1 MAAADEQLVRALER
15 RLAVTLDAPPEHFST
30 ELAIYLESLSSNVEL
45 RAVVTAALAQ
55 EVASLAAQ
63 QAADAAV
70 AQEYATR
77 ASAAARALAE
87 ALRPYLT
94 DGTLPAW
101 VGPLLAEHG
110 ESWAQVAHQRSES
123 PWGALRKELATAGLC
138 SGEIERLLD
147 EADVAEAHQL
157 ALRAAAARE
166 IERGIAGAL
175 ARLWG
180 HVRHSAPRA
189 LLPDW
194 SSALEA
200 AAGRAREQSSAML
213 LRQTLLAP
221 PGDGQSALYTALRHD
236 LRRLTAAILDM
247 LDARPP
253 ALPALER
260 FRRWCELY
268 ERESLL
274 RRSRPGKKASE
285 TVRRRKRELIAAEAL
300 RYLYSQG
307 YTPLTLEMLE
317 GTGTVAFDTSRPLI
331 VEVRVVSDREGLLRG
346 YVACIQA
353 LRASE
358 RVRQLGLRE
367 AFMLAFLVEPAARFV
382 EPAPLPLGGVLLRS
396 VFVDLTPATSAG
408 RQPLG
413 VDAIAARV
421 AEEDRLLDFL
431 NTANEDALDAIVGV
445 GPAKAQQIIT
455 GRPYGGTADLKRAG
469 LPTAGVLYEALR
481 GRALRGMQTLV
492 TG

>member
-1 MAAADEQLVRALER
+1 MPAADEQVVRALER
-15 RLAVTLDAPPEHFST
+15 RLAVALDAPLEHFST
-30 ELAIYLESLSSNVEL
+30 ELAIYLESLSSNAEL

-55 EVASLAAQ
+55 EVADMAAR

-70 AQEYATR
+70 AREYAAR
-77 ASAAARALAE
+77 ASVAARALVRV
-87 ALRPYLT
+87 LHSQLT
-94 DGTLPAW
+94 DGTLPGWA
-101 VGPLLAEHG
+101 GPLLEEYD
-110 ESWAQVAHQRSES
+110 ESRALVAHQRNES
-123 PWGALRKELATAGLC
+123 PWGVLRKELTAAGLC
-138 SGEIERLLD
+138 HGEVDRLLD
-147 EADVAEAHQL
+147 EADAAEAHGL
-157 ALRAAAARE
+157 ALRATVTRE
-166 IERGIAGAL
+166 TERGIAGGL

-189 LLPDW
+189 LLPNW
-194 SSALEA
+194 SSALDA
-200 AAGRAREQSSAML
+200 AAGRAREQSSTTL

-221 PGDGQSALYTALRHD
+221 PGDGQGALHTALRHD

-253 ALPALER
+253 ALPALVR

-268 ERESLL
+268 EREGLL

-307 YTPLTLEMLE
+307 FTPLTLEMLE
-317 GTGTVAFDTSRPLI
+317 GGGAVASDAARPLV
-331 VEVRVVSDREGLLRG
+331 VEVRVVSDRETLLRG
-346 YVACIQA
+346 YVACVQA

-358 RVRQLGLRE
+358 RVRRLGLRE
-367 AFMLAFLVEPAARFV
+367 AFLLAFLVEPAARFV
-382 EPAPLPLGGVLLRS
+382 EPAPLSLGSVLMRS
-396 VFVDLTPATSAG
+396 LFVDLTPTTNVG

-413 VDAIAARV
+413 VDAIATRV

-469 LPTAGVLYEALR
+469 LPTAGILYEALR
-481 GRALRGMQTLV
+481 GRALRGMQTLI
-492 TG
+492 T

>member
-1 MAAADEQLVRALER
+1 MPAADEQIVRALER
-15 RLAVTLDAPPEHFST
+15 RLAVALDAPPEHFST
-30 ELAIYLESLSSNVEL
+30 ELAIYLESLSSNAEL

-55 EVASLAAQ
+55 EVAGVAAR

-70 AQEYATR
+70 AQEYAAR
-77 ASAAARALAE
+77 ASAAARALAL
-87 ALRPYLT
+87 ALRPWLA
-94 DGTLPAW
+94 DGILPEW
-101 VGPLLAEHG
+101 IGPLLEG
-110 ESWAQVAHQRSES
+110 YDESRALMAYQQNES
-123 PWGALRKELATAGLC
+123 PWGALRKELTAASLC
-138 SGEIERLLD
+138 AGEVEQLLH
-147 EADVAEAHQL
+147 EADAAEARGL
-157 ALRAAAARE
+157 VLRAGAPRE
-166 IERGIAGAL
+166 TERGIAGTL

-180 HVRHSAPRA
+180 HVQHSAPRA

-194 SSALEA
+194 SGALET
-200 AAGRAREQSSAML
+200 AAGRAWEQSSATL
-213 LRQTLLAP
+213 LRQTLLAL
-221 PGDGQSALYTALRHD
+221 PGDGQGTLHTALRHD
-236 LRRLTAAILDM
+236 LRRLTAAILDL

-268 ERESLL
+268 EREALL
-274 RRSRPGKKASE
+274 RRSRPGKKATE

-317 GTGTVAFDTSRPLI
+317 GMGATASDAARPLV

-346 YVACIQA
+346 YVACVQA

-358 RVRQLGLRE
+358 RVRRLGLRE
-367 AFMLAFLVEPAARFV
+367 AFLLAFLVEPAARFV

-396 VFVDLTPATSAG
+396 VYVDLTPTTSVG

-413 VDAIAARV
+413 VDAIAARI

-431 NTANEDALDAIVGV
+431 NTATEDALDAVAGV

-455 GRPYGGTADLKRAG
+455 GRPYGGAADLKRAG

-492 TG
+492 T

>member
-1 MAAADEQLVRALER
+1 MPAADEYVVRALER
-15 RLAVTLDAPPEHFST
+15 RLAVALDAPPEHFST
-30 ELAIYLESLSSNVEL
+30 ELAIYLESLSSNAEL

-55 EVASLAAQ
+55 EVADVAAR

-70 AQEYATR
+70 AQEYAAR
-77 ASAAARALAE
+77 SSAAARALAQ

-101 VGPLLAEHG
+101 VGRLLEEYDDSQAL
-110 ESWAQVAHQRSES
+110 AAHQGNES
-123 PWGALRKELATAGLC
+123 PWSALRKELAATNLCAG
-138 SGEIERLLD
+138 EVDRLLD
-147 EADVAEAHQL
+147 EADAAEAHKL
-157 ALRAAAARE
+157 ALRAAATRE
-166 IERGIAGAL
+166 AERGIAGGL

-200 AAGRAREQSSAML
+200 AAGRAREHSSTTL
-213 LRQTLLAP
+213 LRQTLLASP
-221 PGDGQSALYTALRHD
+221 DDGQGALHTALRHD

-268 ERESLL
+268 ERETLL
-274 RRSRPGKKASE
+274 RTARPGTKASD
-285 TVRRRKRELIAAEAL
+285 TVHRRKRELMAAEAL

-307 YTPLTLEMLE
+307 HTPLTLDMLE
-317 GTGTVAFDTSRPLI
+317 GVGAVSSDTSRPLV
-331 VEVRVVSDREGLLRG
+331 VEVRVVSDRETLLRG
-346 YVACIQA
+346 YVACVQT
-353 LRASE
+353 LRSSE
-358 RVRQLGLRE
+358 RVRRLGLRE
-367 AFMLAFLVEPAARFV
+367 AFLLAFLVEPAACFV
-382 EPAPLPLGGVLLRS
+382 EPAPLSLGSVLLRS
-396 VFVDLTPATSAG
+396 VFIDLTPTTSGG
-408 RQPLG
+408 RQPVGL
-413 VDAIAARV
+413 DAIGARI

-431 NTANEDALDAIVGV
+431 NTASEDALHAIVGV

-455 GRPYGGTADLKRAG
+455 GRPYGGPIDLKRAG
-469 LPTAGVLYEALR
+469 LP
-481 GRALRGMQTLV
+481 
-492 TG
+492 